1 MIDFQKIRRKQK
13 WLFGIIA
20 IPVIIGF
27 VVLFTPDAEDRL
39 FGRGPQ
45 SESGLYGQLDG
56 EPVSRIQWIE
66 ARNIVIAQ
74 MGPQARGIPESFLDS
89 RAVQV
94 LGEKALMKRYG
105 IAPSQDD
112 SDEWVKQIVY
122 SSLERSPAD
131 SRPTFL
137 EGLERLALNYGGYAQ
152 LEALARY
159 QLGINQLRSLAGL
172 SGVLVSAKEAE
183 IKFRELNEEYEAEA
197 VFLNHTNYL
206 SLVQSTDELL
216 KKHYTNTLAN
226 HRIPERRQLSYVTF
240 PASNYLAQAEKKF
253 DALKG
258 SGRAGF
264 LTNYWPGITAINGY
278 ETNSIKALVKQI
290 VSVRTNDYSGMK
302 TEEAVAVIRKEILT
316 TPQRGID
323 RNGSLV
329 ELKSGLAVIEAYK
342 AGLDFQKSLEATYNA
357 KPGLDTLEKMAL
369 LQNLTAATTAP
380 VSLADNTVMGLAR
393 VTPSQVFRLSKTN
406 AFIIGDPPFSV
417 AGDFYIASLK
427 RIIPSRNRSFV
438 EAKATVTADFKKGE
452 SIKLMNEAGAK
463 IQEAVSGGKSLE
475 EVAKES
481 NLTVAKLGPFDSSG
495 GAIPGLDNKA
505 NSEDFRTQA
514 LGLEVGATSE
524 LITSSTDPNDT
535 ASEEAAF
542 MVKLTAK
549 VAVGKEKFDA
559 EFSEYLENE
568 RGSSA
573 SRDYGARLQNETREL
588 YRYSLKPYVDGGGTI
603 SVESDDGASGFYKQ
617 GTTVKLVATPNA
629 GFTFK
634 EWSGAITVNTSS
646 ATNEVTVSRN
656 SSVTAS
662 FVERG
667 AE

>member
-1 MIDFQKIRRKQK
+1 MIDFQKIRNKQK

-27 VVLFTPDAEDRL
+27 VILFTPDAEDRI

-56 EPVSRIQWIE
+56 EAVSRIQWIE

-74 MGPQARGIPESFLDS
+74 LGPQARGIPESFLNS

-105 IAPSQDD
+105 INPSEKD
-112 SDEWVKQIVY
+112 SDKWISQIVD

-131 SRPTFL
+131 SRPTRL
-137 EGLERLALNYGGYAQ
+137 EGLSRLALNYGGYAQ

-159 QLGINQLRSLAGL
+159 QVGVNQLRSLAGL
-172 SGVLVSAKEAE
+172 SGVLVSTKEAE

-226 HRIPERRQLSYVTF
+226 HRIPERRQLSYVAF

-253 DALKG
+253 DALKAA
-258 SGRAGF
+258 GRAGF
-264 LTNYWPGITAINGY
+264 LTNYWPGIITINGY

-290 VSVRTNDYSGMK
+290 VLVRTNDYSGMK
-302 TEEAVAVIRKEILT
+302 AEEAVAVIRKEILT

-357 KPGLDTLEKMAL
+357 KPALDTLEKMAL

-380 VSLADNTVMGLAR
+380 VSMEDNTVVGLAR
-393 VTPSQVFRLSKTN
+393 VTPSQAFGLSKTN
-406 AFIIGDPPFSV
+406 AFIIGDPPFSF

-452 SIKLMNEAGAK
+452 SIKLMNEAGDK
-463 IQEAVSGGKSLE
+463 IQQAVAGGKSLE

-481 NLTVAKLGPFDSSG
+481 NLTVAKLGPFDSAG
-495 GAIPGLDNKA
+495 GTIPGLANRA

-514 LGLEVGATSE
+514 LGLEVGETSE
-524 LITSSTDPNDT
+524 LVTSSTDPSDT

-549 VAVGKEKFDA
+549 VAVGRDKFDA
-559 EFSEYLENE
+559 EFSEYLESE

-573 SRDYGARLQNETREL
+573 SRDYGSRLQDETREL
-588 YRYSLKPYVDGGGTI
+588 YRYSLKTYPEGGGTI

-617 GTTVKLVATPNA
+617 GTRVKLVATPNA

-634 EWSGAITVNTSS
+634 EWSGAVTINTGS

>member
-1 MIDFQKIRRKQK
+1 MIDFQKIRNKQK
-13 WLFGIIA
+13 WLFGVIA

-27 VVLFTPDAEDRL
+27 VVLFTPDAEERL

-56 EPVSRIQWIE
+56 EDVTRSQWIE
-66 ARNIVIAQ
+66 ARNIVIAEL
-74 MGPQARGIPESFLDS
+74 GPQARGIPESFLNS

-105 IAPSQDD
+105 IDPSQND
-112 SDEWVKQIVY
+112 SDKWVSQIVD

-131 SRPTFL
+131 SRPTRL
-137 EGLERLALNYGGYAQ
+137 EGLSRLALNYGGYAQ

-159 QLGINQLRSLAGL
+159 QVGVNQLRSLAGL
-172 SGVLVSAKEAE
+172 SGVLVSTKEAE

-226 HRIPERRQLSYVTF
+226 HRIPERRQLSYVAF

-253 DALKG
+253 DALKAA
-258 SGRAGF
+258 GRAGF
-264 LTNYWPGITAINGY
+264 LTNYWPGIITINGY

-290 VSVRTNDYSGMK
+290 VLVRTNDYSGMK
-302 TEEAVAVIRKEILT
+302 AEEAVAVIRKEILT

-357 KPGLDTLEKMAL
+357 KPALDTLEKMAL
-369 LQNLTAATTAP
+369 LQNLTAVTTSP
-380 VSLADNTVMGLAR
+380 VSMEDNTVVGLAR
-393 VTPSQVFRLSKTN
+393 VTPSQAFGLSKTN
-406 AFIIGDPPFSV
+406 AFIIGDPPFSF

-452 SIKLMNEAGAK
+452 SIKLMNEAGDK
-463 IQEAVSGGKSLE
+463 IQQAVAGGKSLE

-481 NLTVAKLGPFDSSG
+481 NLTVAKLGPFDSAG
-495 GAIPGLDNKA
+495 GTIPGLSNKA
-505 NSEDFRTQA
+505 NS
-514 LGLEVGATSE
+514 
-524 LITSSTDPNDT
+524 
-535 ASEEAAF
+535 
-542 MVKLTAK
+542 
-549 VAVGKEKFDA
+549 
-559 EFSEYLENE
+559 Y
-568 RGSSA
+568 SA
-573 SRDYGARLQNETREL
+573 SLSSHRLTCPRTFPRCTSGSIRQSPDEQCRL
-588 YRYSLKPYVDGGGTI
+588 RRYRTGPV
-603 SVESDDGASGFYKQ
+603 
-617 GTTVKLVATPNA
+617 
-629 GFTFK
+629 
-634 EWSGAITVNTSS
+634 
-646 ATNEVTVSRN
+646 
-656 SSVTAS
+656 
-662 FVERG
+662 
-667 AE
+667 

>member
-1 MIDFQKIRRKQK
+1 MIDFQKIRNKQK
-13 WLFGIIA
+13 WLFGVIA

-27 VVLFTPDAEDRL
+27 VVLFTPDAEERL

-56 EPVSRIQWIE
+56 EDVTRSQWIE
-66 ARNIVIAQ
+66 ARNIVIAEL
-74 MGPQARGIPESFLDS
+74 GPQARGIPESFLNS

-105 IAPSQDD
+105 IDPSQND
-112 SDEWVKQIVY
+112 SDKWVSQIVD
-122 SSLERSPAD
+122 SSLERLPAD
-131 SRPTFL
+131 SRPTRL
-137 EGLERLALNYGGYAQ
+137 EGLSSLASNYGGYAQ

-159 QLGINQLRSLAGL
+159 QVGVNQLRSLAGL
-172 SGVLVSAKEAE
+172 SGALVSRQEAE
-183 IKFRELNEEYEAEA
+183 IKFRELNEEYVAEA

-206 SLVQSTDELL
+206 SLVQSTDEQL
-216 KKHYTNTLAN
+216 KKHYTNTLAK

-253 DALKG
+253 DALK
-258 SGRAGF
+258 SAGRAGF
-264 LTNYWPGITAINGY
+264 LTNYWPGITNIKGY
-278 ETNSIKALVKQI
+278 ETNSIKELVKQVVLI
-290 VSVRTNDYSGMK
+290 RTNDYSGMK
-302 TEEAVAVIRKEILT
+302 PEEAVAVIRREILT
-316 TPQRGID
+316 TPQRGIN

-357 KPGLDTLEKMAL
+357 QPALDTLEKIAL
-369 LQNLTAATTAP
+369 LQNLSAATTP
-380 VSLADNTVMGLAR
+380 LVSMDENTVAGLVR
-393 VTPSQVFRLSKTN
+393 VTPSQAFRLSKTN

-417 AGDFYIASLK
+417 SGDFYIASLK
-427 RIIPSRNRSFV
+427 RIVPSRNRSFT
-438 EAKATVTADFKKGE
+438 EAKATVAADFKKSE
-452 SIKLMNEAGAK
+452 SIKLMNEAGDK
-463 IQEAVSGGKSLE
+463 IQQAVKGGKSLE

-481 NLTVAKLGPFDSSG
+481 NLTVAKLGPFDSAG
-495 GAIPGLDNKA
+495 GAIPGLANKA

-524 LITSSTDPNDT
+524 LVTSSTDPSDT

-542 MVKLTAK
+542 IVKLTEK
-549 VAVGKEKFDA
+549 MAVGRDKFDA
-559 EFSEYLENE
+559 EFQKYLEGE
-568 RGSSA
+568 RRSSA
-573 SRDYGARLQNETREL
+573 SRDYGSRLQSETREL
-588 YRYSLKPYVDGGGTI
+588 YRYSLKTYVEGGGDI

-617 GTTVKLVATPNA
+617 GTRVTLVAKPNV
-629 GFTFK
+629 GFNFK
-634 EWSGAITVNTSS
+634 EWSGAVTVNTGSV
-646 ATNEVTVSRN
+646 TNEVTVSRN

>member
-1 MIDFQKIRRKQK
+1 MI
-13 WLFGIIA
+13 A
-20 IPVIIGF
+20 VPVIIGF
-27 VVLFTPDAEDRL
+27 VILFTPDAEDRL
-39 FGRGPQ
+39 FGQGRQ
-45 SESGLYGQLDG
+45 SESGKYGQLNG
-56 EPVSRIQWIE
+56 ELVTRGQWIE

-74 MGPQARGIPESFLDS
+74 LGPQSRGIPESFLNS
-89 RAVQV
+89 RAVQI
-94 LGEKALMKRYG
+94 LGEKAIMKQYG
-105 IAPSQDD
+105 IHPSQID
-112 SDEWVKQIVY
+112 SDKWISGQIDR
-122 SSLERSPAD
+122 SLEAMPAE
-131 SRPTFL
+131 SRPTRR
-137 EGLERLALNYGGYAQ
+137 EALSSWAQ
-152 LEALARY
+152 GFGDSSRLEAFARY
-159 QLGINQLRSLAGL
+159 QVGVNQLRSLAGV

-183 IKFRELNEEYEAEA
+183 IKFRKSNEQYEAEA
-197 VFLNHTNYL
+197 IFLSHTNYL
-206 SLVQSTDELL
+206 PLVQSTDEQL

-240 PASNYLAQAEKKF
+240 PATNYLAQAEKKF
-253 DALKG
+253 DALKAA
-258 SGRAGF
+258 GRAGF
-264 LTNYWPGITAINGY
+264 LTNYWPGITTIKGY
-278 ETNSIKALVKQI
+278 ETNSVKGLVKQI
-290 VSVRTNDYSGMK
+290 VLIRTNDYSGMK
-302 TEEAVAVIRKEILT
+302 AEEAVAVIRKEILT
-316 TPQRGID
+316 TPQRGIN

-357 KPGLDTLEKMAL
+357 QPALDTLEKMAL
-369 LQNLTAATTAP
+369 LQNLTAATTSP
-380 VSLADNTVMGLAR
+380 VSMEENTVVGLAR
-393 VTPSQVFRLSKTN
+393 VAPSQVFGLSKTN

-438 EAKATVTADFKKGE
+438 EAKATVAGDFKKGE
-452 SIKLMNEAGAK
+452 SIKLMNEAGNK
-463 IQEAVSGGKSLE
+463 IQQAVKGGKSLE

-481 NLTVAKLGPFDSSG
+481 NLTVAKLGPFDSAG
-495 GAIPGLDNKA
+495 GTIPGLANRA

-524 LITSSTDPNDT
+524 LVTSSTDSSDT

-549 VAVGKEKFDA
+549 VAVGRDKFDA
-559 EFSEYLENE
+559 EFQEYLESE

-573 SRDYGARLQNETREL
+573 SRDYGSRLQDETREL
-588 YRYSLKPYVDGGGTI
+588 YRYSLKPYVEGGGTI

-617 GTTVKLVATPNA
+617 GTRVKLVAKPDT

-634 EWSGAITVNTSS
+634 EWSGAVTVNTSS